1 MERILPAYPLWVI
14 DPMFSVWS
22 GYDALNEGN
31 TMFWTG
37 QPHTVYGFIRY
48 GGKTYCFL
56 GKADGVEKLTQMRVE
71 VNAFSTVYYFENPQF
86 DFRVNFTTPLLPND
100 LKIMSRPVCYTD
112 YEIIP
117 KGEMPLDFSV
127 TIALKEDFCYDT
139 EKSEV
144 VGGVLPCENFEAAF
158 FTRRRN
164 LVLSNT
170 SDCSAP
176 DYGCTYITGDESF
189 FVTQEAVDRYIRT
202 GNAEY
207 IRKTEEEC
215 YIMSVNRRKR
225 GFFMTAFDDYI
236 SIFYFGEW
244 LRGYYFDENKN
255 IVDAMN
261 DAFCDHQDTLDKCRK
276 FDAALQNDCNQ
287 VGKDY
292 YVLCCAAL
300 RQCIG
305 AHKLVKNKDG
315 ELLFLSKECNSNGC
329 IGTVDVSYPSVPLF
343 LLYNP
348 ELVNAMI
355 RGIFK
360 FAKMPVW
367 TFDFAPHDLG
377 TYPWC
382 SGQVY
387 GANPED
393 DKYGCGMNELLKGAL
408 TQQMLYIRPSNSKVY
423 GLKNQMPVEECGNML
438 IMTAA
443 AIAAGADI
451 SLAREHFDL
460 LTKWVDF
467 LEKYGLRPENQL
479 CTDDFAGHLANNV
492 NLSVKALVGIESYSI
507 ICDKLGKRELAAKY
521 LELASEFAENI
532 KSERNNGILPL
543 AYGEKGTYSLKYNI
557 LFDKLFGFNL
567 IGEEVA
573 EKEVDYYIEKRNL
586 YGTPLDT
593 RKDYTKS
600 DWLLWVS
607 ALTDDKEK
615 AEKLYEPIVGYLRET
630 SSRLPFGDWYDSKCG
645 TIVHFY
651 NRSVQGG
658 IFAPLLKISKKME
671 IEGGLKK

>member
-1 MERILPAYPLWVI
+1 MKRILPAYPLWI
-14 DPMFSVWS
+14 MDPVFSVWS
-22 GYDALNEGN
+22 GYNELNGGN

-37 QPHTVYGFIRY
+37 QAHTAYGFVRY
-48 GGKTYCFL
+48 NGKTYCFL
-56 GKADGVEKLTQMRVE
+56 GKREDVETLRQTEVRVS
-71 VNAFSTVYYFENPQF
+71 AFSTEYVFENKEF
-86 DFRVNFTTPLLPND
+86 VLKICFTSPLLPDD
-100 LKIMSRPVCYTD
+100 LRLMSRPVCYTD

-117 KGEMPLDFSV
+117 KGKTPSDLSV
-127 TIALKEDFCYDT
+127 AVVLKEDFCYDK
-139 EKSEV
+139 EKSET
-144 VGGVLPCENFEAAF
+144 VGGVLPCESYEAAF

-170 SDCSAP
+170 SDGSAP
-176 DYGCTYITGDESF
+176 DYGCTYLTGEESF
-189 FVTQEAVDRYIRT
+189 FVTEEAIRRYLRT

-207 IRKTEEEC
+207 VRRDGEDK
-215 YIMSVNRRKR
+215 YIMSVNKKPS

-236 SIFYFGEW
+236 SVFYFGEW
-244 LRGYYFDENKN
+244 LRGYYFSESIT

-261 DAFCDHQDTLDKCRK
+261 DAFNEHASVLEKCRA
-276 FDAALQNDCNQ
+276 FDEKLRSDCKE
-287 VGKDY
+287 VGEDY
-292 YVLCCAAL
+292 YILACAAL
-300 RQCIG
+300 RQSIG
-305 AHKLVKNKDG
+305 AHKLVKKKNG

-343 LLYNP
+343 LLYNSD
-348 ELVNAMI
+348 LVNAML
-355 RGIFK
+355 RGIFE

-387 GANPED
+387 GANAED
-393 DKYGCGMNELLKGAL
+393 DKYGCGMNELLKGDL
-408 TQQMLYIRPSNSKVY
+408 TQQMLYIRPAKSNVY

-443 AIAAGADI
+443 ALVAGADI
-451 SLAREHFDL
+451 ALARDNFDL

-479 CTDDFAGHLANNV
+479 STDDFAGHLANNV
-492 NLSVKALVGIESYSI
+492 NLSIKALVGIESYSI
-507 ICDKLGKRELAAKY
+507 ICDKLEKNELAVKY
-521 LELASEFAENI
+521 LEKAFEFAENI

-567 IGEEVA
+567 IGEDVA
-573 EKEVDYYIEKRNL
+573 EKEVDYYIERRNL

-607 ALTDDKEK
+607 AITDGKEK
-615 AEKLYEPIVGYLRET
+615 TRMLYEPIVRYLRET
-630 SSRLPFGDWYDSKCG
+630 PSRLPFGDWYDSKCG
-645 TIVHFY
+645 EIIHFY

-658 IFAPLLKISKKME
+658 IFAPLLKNSKKME
-671 IEGGLKK
+671 IKRRK